1 MDEWW
6 DVVDA
11 GGGATGT
18 TFRRGDS
25 GWPAGSFHLVVTV
38 CVHRADGTVLVTQ
51 RAPTK
56 EFAYGWEFPGGSAL
70 AGESGTAAACR
81 ELREET
87 AIEVAPDALQWV
99 GRFTEDSA
107 LVDLFTVREPAG
119 STVRPAPAEVM
130 AWKWLPVSEV
140 VELRQSG
147 VMADPWG
154 PRLDAMWPAAMATIL
169 SAGEPP
175 AVQLEAHRD
184 SWETDYQREASRLVA
199 ALGDRVL
206 AVEHIGSTAIPGL
219 EAKPVID
226 IAVRVAV
233 DTDPLALGPLL
244 AATGYTQ
251 HRSGPKNHGVY
262 TRERDGARTHILHA
276 FASDQW
282 DECNQRL
289 FRDKLLSDPTAVARY
304 REVKT
309 RAARSSDGR
318 AYTAA
323 KSQVVQQL
331 LDEERAARGLASVT
345 AWDKEALGSHR
356 RPSTEGL

>member
-87 AIEVAPDALQWV
+87 ALEVAPEALQWV

-107 LVDLFTVREPAG
+107 LVDLFTVGEPAG

-130 AWKWLPVSEV
+130 AWKWLPASGV

-154 PRLDAMWPAAMATIL
+154 PRLDALWPAAMAAIR

-206 AVEHIGSTAIPGL
+206 AIEHIGSTAIPGL

-233 DTDPLALGPLL
+233 DTDPSALGPLL

-356 RPSTEGL
+356 CPSTEGL